1 MFQLLHLQLNNWLN
15 VIENLKESLDIEQIT
30 LNLCFIPLVK
40 EIHQTYDIDLKNI
53 LSNTVNPNYDI
64 FEKFS
69 VPLPNNIENPKDID
83 LIKTKKDYL
92 LSIRN
97 IYNVFYN
104 KLIIPLKASHKKVRF
119 NLQLN
124 RKSGLTYYDDICY
137 EIAVSFK
144 NGKSL
149 VLVDGGINDWISKL
163 LSDSKEKC
171 ITSGMGL
178 EYIGKVYKRKL

>member
-1 MFQLLHLQLNNWLN
+1 M
-15 VIENLKESLDIEQIT
+15 
-30 LNLCFIPLVK
+30 
-40 EIHQTYDIDLKNI
+40 
-53 LSNTVNPNYDI
+53 
-64 FEKFS
+64 
-69 VPLPNNIENPKDID
+69 
-83 LIKTKKDYL
+83 